1 MTKKAP
7 APPART
13 TKPAATRA
21 RTQAVL
27 AAHVEVIE
35 PAREARARALLADI
49 RMLMYRST
57 GDAWDLG
64 HALST
69 FLRDK
74 AYVSL
79 GYRSFDACLAGEAL
93 LSRTQ
98 AYKLI
103 RVAEHFSREE
113 LAILSNTDK
122 AQALVTYADATP
134 ARDSAAGL
142 LRQDAIVSGV
152 RVSKAS
158 VADVGRATIDVRA
171 KSKPSVKA
179 TPQDAARVAK
189 AKRDVA
195 RTRWLAARLKTLGLG
210 KAKVATKGRKV
221 LVEIDGDVLDALMAA
236 TRPARGK

>member
-7 APPART
+7 PPPART
-13 TKPAATRA
+13 AKPVSTRA
-21 RTQAVL
+21 RTQEVL
-27 AAHVEVIE
+27 AKVEVIE
-35 PAREARARALLADI
+35 PLREARARALLGEI
-49 RMLMYRST
+49 RQLMVRST
-57 GDAWDLG
+57 GNAWDLG

-74 AYVSL
+74 AYASL
-79 GYRSFDACLAGEAL
+79 GYRSFDACLAGEGL

-122 AQALVTYADATP
+122 AQALVTYAEATP

-158 VADVGRATIDVRA
+158 VVAVERATIDVRA
-171 KSKPSVKA
+171 KSKPSAKA
-179 TPQDAARVAK
+179 TPQDAARIAK

-210 KAKVATKGRKV
+210 KAKVTPKGQKV
-221 LVEIDGDVLDALMAA
+221 LVEVDGDVLDALI
-236 TRPARGK
+236 ARARSPRAR